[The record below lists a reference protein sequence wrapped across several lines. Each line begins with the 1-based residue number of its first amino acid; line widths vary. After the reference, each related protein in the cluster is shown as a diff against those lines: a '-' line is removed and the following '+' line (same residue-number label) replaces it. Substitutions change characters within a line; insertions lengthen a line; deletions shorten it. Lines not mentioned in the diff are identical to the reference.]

1 MLPRA
6 TGYSFVVAAK
16 KLSIINKSFV
26 EIVAFFTTILMLII
40 ECLGRFCYTSICNTG
55 LISFDV
61 GIFTSYARRS
71 EANVRFQKVSLT
83 ANFISRVKALF
94 AVPSFAPV
102 YA

>member
-6 TGYSFVVAAK
+6 TGYCFVVAAK
-16 KLSIINKSFV
+16 KLSINYKSFV
-26 EIVAFFTTILMLII
+26 EIVAYFTTILMLII
-40 ECLGRFCYTSICNTG
+40 ECLGRFCYNFIWNTG

-61 GIFTSYARRS
+61 GIFTSYVRRS

-83 ANFISRVKALF
+83 ANFISRVKAAF
-94 AVPSFAPV
+94 STPTFAPV